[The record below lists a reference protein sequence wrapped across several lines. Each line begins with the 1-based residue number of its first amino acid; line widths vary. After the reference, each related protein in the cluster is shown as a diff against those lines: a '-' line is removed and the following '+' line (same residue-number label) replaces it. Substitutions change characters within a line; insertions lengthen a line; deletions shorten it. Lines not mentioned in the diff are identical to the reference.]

1 MKACR
6 DSTTDGN
13 GACMG
18 WAKSDHDDEPVEKCK
33 RCIACSAYDWEEQP
47 NGTGK
52 ERIDR

>member
-1 MKACR
+1 
-6 DSTTDGN
+6 
-13 GACMG
+13 MG
-18 WAKSDHDDEPVEKCK
+18 LAKSIYDDELVEKCK